1 MIMYARICARVVYQ
15 YVKEH
20 RDFCF
25 TLTNVV
31 QTERNQACLNCR
43 GAANIRSGITSET
56 RAE

>member
-1 MIMYARICARVVYQ
+1 MHVYVRELLFQ
-15 YVKEH
+15 YVKD
-20 RDFCF
+20 RISDFCF

>member
-1 MIMYARICARVVYQ
+1 MHVYVRELLFQ

-25 TLTNVV
+25 ALTNVV